1 MPTATATAPTLEAY
15 QLCLPTFEGPFDVL
29 LRLIER
35 EQLPVSEVS
44 LLAVFDQF
52 MAFLASLESPAPEVI
67 ADFATVAGRL
77 SLLKSRALLP
87 RPVQPSEDEP
97 EIDLVRQLAEYRAVK
112 AAADLLDG
120 RQRAGIGAFVRGET
134 ISLPEAEPGPLAP
147 QPATALT
154 RALRRW
160 LVRVPAAPVAV
171 PSFRVVTLREMT
183 ARILDAIGR
192 EGRVSFTAIGARCRS
207 RQEVAVAFLA
217 MLTMIRRH
225 TLVATQDEL
234 FGPISLARGPISLLS
249 PPSGEISDE
258 AAADVG

>member
-1 MPTATATAPTLEAY
+1 MPNATATGPTLEAY
-15 QLCLPTFEGPFDVL
+15 QLRLPTFEGPLDVL

-52 MAFLASLESPAPEVI
+52 MAFLGGLESPAPEVI
-67 ADFATVAGRL
+67 ADFAAVAGRL

-87 RPVQPSEDEP
+87 QPAKPSEEEP
-97 EIDLVRQLAEYRAVK
+97 EIDLVRQLAEYRAVQ

-183 ARILDAIGR
+183 ARILEAVAR
-192 EGRVSFTAIGARCRS
+192 EGRVPFAAIAARSRS

-249 PPSGEISDE
+249 PPSGEVSDE
-258 AAADVG
+258 AAVDVG

>member
-1 MPTATATAPTLEAY
+1 MPNATAAPTLEAY
-15 QLCLPTFEGPFDVL
+15 QLRLPTFEGPLDVL

-52 MAFLASLESPAPEVI
+52 MAFLAGLEAPAPEVI
-67 ADFATVAGRL
+67 ADFVTVAGRL

-87 RPVQPSEDEP
+87 QPVRPCETEP

-120 RQRAGIGAFVRGET
+120 RQRSGIGAFVRGET
-134 ISLPEAEPGPLAP
+134 VTLPEAEPGPLTP

-154 RALRRW
+154 KALRRW

-183 ARILDAIGR
+183 ARILEAVARD
-192 EGRVSFTAIGARCRS
+192 GRVSFAAIGARCRS
-207 RQEVAVAFLA
+207 RQEVTVAFLA

-225 TLVATQDEL
+225 TLVATQNEL

-249 PPSGEISDE
+249 PQIAELADE
-258 AAADVG
+258 AAVDVG

>member
-1 MPTATATAPTLEAY
+1 
-15 QLCLPTFEGPFDVL
+15 
-29 LRLIER
+29 
-35 EQLPVSEVS
+35 
-44 LLAVFDQF
+44 
-52 MAFLASLESPAPEVI
+52 
-67 ADFATVAGRL
+67 
-77 SLLKSRALLP
+77 
-87 RPVQPSEDEP
+87 
-97 EIDLVRQLAEYRAVK
+97 
-112 AAADLLDG
+112 
-120 RQRAGIGAFVRGET
+120 
-134 ISLPEAEPGPLAP
+134 
-147 QPATALT
+147 
-154 RALRRW
+154 
-160 LVRVPAAPVAV
+160 V

-192 EGRVSFTAIGARCRS
+192 EGRVSFAAIGSRCRS